1 MASPSEFQ
9 YVSDAQGNT
18 VGVIVPIELWREIE
32 SERETAY
39 LLKSETMKRRL
50 LDAKE
55 RQEGLSL
62 EEVREKL
69 GI

>member
-9 YVSDAQGNT
+9 YLYDANGNPS
-18 VGVIVPIELWREIE
+18 GVIVPIEVWREIE
-32 SERETAY
+32 SELETNH

-50 LDAKE
+50 LEAKE
-55 RQEGLSL
+55 RQEGVPF
-62 EEVREKL
+62 EEAREKL